1 MELPASVLSNSS
13 GFDFKSNYYPGKLII
28 LTNEL
33 FNKQKINNKENNMNY
48 WKLYVERYFSE
59 QTLYSV
65 IMNRDNRTWT
75 FSKK

>member
-1 MELPASVLSNSS
+1 ME
-13 GFDFKSNYYPGKLII
+13 GFDFKGNYYPGKLII
-28 LTNEL
+28 LTNEI

-48 WKLYVERYFSE
+48 WKYYVERYFSE
-59 QTLYSV
+59 QCTYSV